1 MHRHEVIRRP
11 FSDVHKMGN
20 RVIATLL
27 HDPTVEGLDV
37 ALYMDGSAS
46 MEPEYGP
53 RGVLAKLGGVR
64 NNVEPQMRWM
74 LEYLASKDRNGLLR
88 TAYWAT
94 GDGTELEHLGELS
107 GPQAREFKFPGPQ
120 RYGKG
125 TVLLPVLRDFVAYT
139 KASAQKGCR
148 RALAVIIT
156 DSQIHDPD
164 DTLAYSAQVAKE
176 VTAGRLPRMNFILVG
191 VGSQI
196 DEAQMERICHEE
208 YAGIGHLWCH
218 RIADRMEEMAD
229 LVAVLVDG
237 TMTVAAGGTVK
248 DDQGRVLRTYE
259 GRLPAVLEFDVPP
272 LCEAF
277 VLEVGGQHY
286 MQPIP
291 SDDHAND
298 HDDDNHDND
307 DASPTAKTT
316 ATTTP
321 PARRPEGGRSGRS
334 GHGHRH

>member
-1 MHRHEVIRRP
+1 MHRHEVIQRP
-11 FSDVHKMGN
+11 FSDVHKKGN
-20 RVIATLL
+20 RVVATLL

-53 RGVLAKLGGVR
+53 RGVLAKLGGVK

-94 GDGTELEHLGELS
+94 GDGTELEQLGELS
-107 GPQAREFKFPGPQ
+107 GPQAKDFKFPGPQ

-139 KASAQKGCR
+139 KASATKGCR

-164 DTLAYSAQVAKE
+164 DVLAYSAQVAKE
-176 VTAGRLPRMNFILVG
+176 IVAGRLPRMNFVFVG

-196 DEAQMERICHEE
+196 DEEQMERICHEE
-208 YAGIGHLWCH
+208 YPGVGHLWCH
-218 RIADRMEEMAD
+218 RVADRMEEMAD
-229 LVAVLVDG
+229 LVAVLVDS
-237 TMTVAAGGTVK
+237 TMTVAAGGTVT
-248 DDQGRVLRTYE
+248 DDDGRVLQQYE
-259 GRLPAVLEFDVPP
+259 ARLPAVLEFDVPP
-272 LCEAF
+272 LCNAF
-277 VLEVGGQHY
+277 VLEVGGQKY
-286 MQPIP
+286 RQPIP
-291 SDDHAND
+291 SDDD
-298 HDDDNHDND
+298 HDDDD
-307 DASPTAKTT
+307 DDDDDHAKPVAPAAAPAPT
-316 ATTTP
+316 
-321 PARRPEGGRSGRS
+321 RRG